1 MRKIS
6 LVEQFLYVDTFPL
19 KQSLVN
25 LEKVK
30 FNAMLNYWGDHRQ
43 TNNENSFLYDYYNLT
58 QDKNITWILDYVKDK
73 HDLESKRNLIN
84 PQSRLLIQG
93 KDESINYHNH
103 IDEYDLINSPS
114 ISGIY
119 TISCG
124 ENPVYFKVK
133 YGAGRKQ
140 EFEHLIPLKENQLIV
155 FNSEL
160 FHCFTKNENKKHII
174 NICFTFN
181 YDSL

>member
-1 MRKIS
+1 
-6 LVEQFLYVDTFPL
+6 
-19 KQSLVN
+19 
-25 LEKVK
+25 
-30 FNAMLNYWGDHRQ
+30 MLNYWGDHRQ

-124 ENPVYFKVK
+124 K
-133 YGAGRKQ
+133 
-140 EFEHLIPLKENQLIV
+140 NQLIV

-160 FHCFTKNENKKHII
+160 FHCFTKNENKKHVI